1 LYELRVGFGQPSCS
15 TKLNGESLDVFTEAS
30 GAESDF
36 RFNLIYP
43 MLVGGFGCSVS
54 IVNRY
59 KIEGFDPG
67 SE

>member
-1 LYELRVGFGQPSCS
+1 LVSASLHAAQ
-15 TKLNGESLDVFTEAS
+15 KLNGESLDVFTEAS

-43 MLVGGFGCSVS
+43 VGTSVS
-54 IVNRY
+54 SVNRY